1 MTGLQPG
8 SASAS
13 APANG
18 VAGPNASSNW
28 YVGRDGQQYGP
39 VVDAAFR
46 GMLDSGQILP
56 TDLVWCDGMPGWIP
70 ASTLPRQQPQPTSE
84 TVTQPVA
91 APRNASDPT
100 AQTTAQI
107 APAPHSQQPVH
118 ARQSPAEQNR
128 SPAPDAQSNPTS
140 PSGKPRN
147 TKKSN
152 KPAAAKTSFRYK
164 LGTVGRGV
172 AWTAIAVFFVATL
185 GAAYFIISGDK
196 SLTRMATAWI
206 PSFGDGIET
215 TAPISGFAST
225 PEATDTALQRSV
237 LWRVLKKNHP
247 EWYTERVKEATDAA
261 RANKSPNEITTNLMQ
276 AVVKLRRQHAGDAT
290 SAPIARLKSITALFA
305 VNLARLRK
313 HSAEACFQY
322 ISSGESAPAIVE
334 LLQTPQHTSA
344 IQAQLAA
351 TFEGIS
357 EGRKTPR
364 IYPQP
369 RQSDFDILIKMLE
382 ERGWKK
388 AELQLFADSQ
398 KLVQA
403 PPDVVCRLVNEW
415 FDSQLAIKEPDV
427 QLRLL
432 TDSLRPI
439 VAG

>member
-1 MTGLQPG
+1 MTGPQPG

-13 APANG
+13 APASG
-18 VAGPNASSNW
+18 VAGPGTAMNW

-39 VVDAAFR
+39 VADTAFR
-46 GMLDSGQILP
+46 GMVETGQVLP
-56 TDLVWCDGMPGWIP
+56 TDLVWCDGMPNWVP
-70 ASTLPRQQPQPTSE
+70 ASALPRQQPQPTPE
-84 TVTQPVA
+84 PVTQPIA
-91 APRNASDPT
+91 ASRTASQPAAQATTDAIAHATQLATSPRPQQT
-100 AQTTAQI
+100 AQQSAQQTR
-107 APAPHSQQPVH
+107 AA
-118 ARQSPAEQNR
+118 SPE
-128 SPAPDAQSNPTS
+128 
-140 PSGKPRN
+140 PSTR
-147 TKKSN
+147 KSRKSS
-152 KPAAAKTSFRYK
+152 KPAVPTTTFRYK

-172 AWTAIAVFFVATL
+172 AWTAIAVFFLATL
-185 GAAYFIISGDK
+185 GAAYFVISGDK
-196 SLTRMATAWI
+196 SLSRMATAWI

-225 PEATDTALQRSV
+225 NEATDTALQRSV

-261 RANKSPNEITTNLMQ
+261 RANKSPTEITTNLMQ

-290 SAPIARLKSITALFA
+290 SAPIARLKSITTLFA
-305 VNLARLRK
+305 VNLTRLRK
-313 HSAEACFQY
+313 HSAEACFQF

-334 LLQTPQHTSA
+334 LLQAPEHTSA

-369 RQSDFDILIKMLE
+369 RQSDFDQLVKSLE
-382 ERGWKK
+382 DRGWKK
-388 AELQLFADSQ
+388 ADLQLFADSQ